1 MKRKDTVRLYING
14 TYYTEI
20 GNPYDLDSWWAAN
33 TESLGNT
40 PLSALSFDLGE
51 VKAWKEVEIRD
62 IADAEYKMYV
72 RSLEAD
78 VTIIKISLNRVLNAE
93 EQGVRDEMQ
102 ARYQKLKQTVV
113 QVRGAADWRT
123 CLAITYV
130 YP

>member
-1 MKRKDTVRLYING
+1 MKRKDTVRTYLNG
-14 TYYTEI
+14 TYYTEL

-40 PLSALSFDLGE
+40 PLSALSFDLAE
-51 VKAWKEVEIRD
+51 IKAWKEAEIRD
-62 IADAEYKMYV
+62 TADAEYKMYV

-78 VTIIKISLNRVLNAE
+78 VTVIKIALGRTLNTE
-93 EQGVRDEMQ
+93 EQSVRDEMQ
-102 ARYQKLKQTVV
+102 ARYQRLKQTVS
-113 QVRGAADWRT
+113 QVRTATDWRT